1 MVGGI
6 NMSKIIVKE
15 QEITITQIN
24 DDDYISLTDIA
35 RIKNDEDT
43 NMVIASWIRRVDT
56 IEFLKLWE
64 IINNENFKPTDFEGF
79 KSKPGQNAF
88 TISPKKWIELTNA
101 IGLKVKSG
109 RYNGG
114 TYAHK
119 DIALEFAS
127 WISAEVKL
135 YIIKEFQRLK
145 IQETN
150 KLEWQGKRIL
160 TKLNYIIH
168 TDAVN
173 KHLIPINL
181 TTKQKNEIYASEADL
196 LNVALF
202 GITAKEWRE
211 SNSSKE
217 GNIRDYANTIELAIL
232 SNLEFY
238 NSKLIEENIPQ
249 QTRLI
254 LLNNEANKEKELF
267 NKNNQKVLKI
277 TNNE

>member
-1 MVGGI
+1 
-6 NMSKIIVKE
+6 MSKIIVKDK
-15 QEITITQIN
+15 EITIVQIN
-24 DDDYISLTDIA
+24 EDDYISLTDIA
-35 RIKNDEDT
+35 KIKNDEDT
-43 NMVIASWIRRVDT
+43 NMVISSWIRRVDT

-64 IINNENFKPTDFEGF
+64 LINNENFKPTDFEGF

-168 TDAVN
+168 TDAVKKN
-173 KHLIPINL
+173 LITINL
-181 TTKQKNEIYASEADL
+181 TIEQKKEIYASEADL

-202 GITAKEWRE
+202 GMTAKQWRE
-211 SNSSKE
+211 SNPNKD
-217 GNIRDYANTIELAIL
+217 GNIRDYASTIELAIL
-232 SNLEFY
+232 SNLEFH
-238 NSKLIEENIPQ
+238 NSKLIEENIPP

-254 LLNNEANKEKELF
+254 ILNNEANKEKELF
-267 NKNNQKVLKI
+267 NKNNEKVLKI

>member
-1 MVGGI
+1 
-6 NMSKIIVKE
+6 MSKIIVKE
-15 QEITITQIN
+15 KEITITKIN
-24 DDDYISLTDIA
+24 EDDYISLTDIA
-35 RIKNDEDT
+35 KIKNDGDT

-64 IINNENFKPTDFEGF
+64 LINNENFKPTDFEGF

-119 DIALEFAS
+119 DIALELSAQ
-127 WISAEVKL
+127 ISAEVKL

-168 TDAVN
+168 TDAV
-173 KHLIPINL
+173 KTHLITINL
-181 TTKQKNEIYASEADL
+181 TNEQKCEIYASEADI

-202 GITAKEWRE
+202 GMTAKQWRD
-211 SNSSKE
+211 SNPNKD
-217 GNIRDYANTIELAIL
+217 GNIRDYATTIELAIL
-232 SNLEFY
+232 SNLEFH
-238 NSKLIEENIPQ
+238 NAKLIEENIPQ

-254 LLNNEANKEKELF
+254 ILNNEANKEKELF
-267 NKNNQKVLKI
+267 NRNNEKVLKI

>member
-1 MVGGI
+1 
-6 NMSKIIVKE
+6 MSKIIVKE
-15 QEITITQIN
+15 KEITITQIN

-43 NMVIASWIRRVDT
+43 NMVISSWIRRVDT

-160 TKLNYIIH
+160 TKLN
-168 TDAVN
+168 
-173 KHLIPINL
+173 
-181 TTKQKNEIYASEADL
+181 
-196 LNVALF
+196 
-202 GITAKEWRE
+202 
-211 SNSSKE
+211 
-217 GNIRDYANTIELAIL
+217 
-232 SNLEFY
+232 
-238 NSKLIEENIPQ
+238 
-249 QTRLI
+249 
-254 LLNNEANKEKELF
+254 
-267 NKNNQKVLKI
+267 
-277 TNNE
+277 